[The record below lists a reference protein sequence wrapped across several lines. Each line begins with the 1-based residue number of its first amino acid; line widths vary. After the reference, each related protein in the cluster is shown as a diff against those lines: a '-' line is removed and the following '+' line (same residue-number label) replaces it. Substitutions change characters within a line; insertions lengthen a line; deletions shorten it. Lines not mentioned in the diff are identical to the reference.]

1 MGSDTGQ
8 DQGGPPETGHQPRAA
23 KGRYRDPDAIIGLD
37 PITGIANRRL
47 FEYQGEKAFSMAQRH
62 NDDLGLVVFRLE
74 NLEAVAANGG
84 MPVAKQM
91 LQAIASQLSDNA
103 RVHDTAGRLS
113 RSRFGVLLPGAREFG
128 AHKFAVR
135 LLSVLRDAR
144 DAEQVFTISAAVSAT
159 NSRSCDRYRELHE
172 HASQRLEDAVA
183 AGGNRLV
190 SSFCQ

>member
-1 MGSDTGQ
+1 MD
-8 DQGGPPETGHQPRAA
+8 PEPQHHPRPA
-23 KGRYRDPDAIIGLD
+23 GRSRYREAIIGLD

-74 NLEAVAANGG
+74 NLEAIAASNG
-84 MPVAKQM
+84 MPQAKQM
-91 LQAIASQLSDNA
+91 LQTIATQLSENA
-103 RVHDTAGRLS
+103 RVHDTTGRLS

-135 LLSVLRDAR
+135 LLSVLRQS
-144 DAEQVFTISAAVSAT
+144 AEAERSCVLSAAVTAT
-159 NSRSCDRYRELHE
+159 NSRSCDRFRELHD
-172 HASQRLEDAVA
+172 HASQRLEDAVS

>member
-1 MGSDTGQ
+1 MSSPIQQPQVRAGTG
-8 DQGGPPETGHQPRAA
+8 
-23 KGRYRDPDAIIGLD
+23 KYREAIIGLD

-74 NLEAVAANGG
+74 NLEAIATSDG
-84 MPVAKQM
+84 MPHAKQ
-91 LQAIASQLSDNA
+91 LLHTIASQLSDNA
-103 RVHDTAGRLS
+103 RSHDTTGRLS

-135 LLSVLRDAR
+135 LLSVLRQST
-144 DAEQVFTISAAVSAT
+144 DAERSCVVSAAVTAT
-159 NSRSCDRYRELHE
+159 NSRSCDRFGELQD
-172 HASQRLEDAVA
+172 HASQRLEDAVS

>member
-1 MGSDTGQ
+1 MDSRTRQ
-8 DQGGPPETGHQPRAA
+8 DQRTQPPTGSPTAA
-23 KGRYRDPDAIIGLD
+23 SKSQNRDAVIGLD

-47 FEYQGEKAFSMAQRH
+47 FEYQGEKAFSMALRH

-74 NLEAVAANGG
+74 NLESIANDSGV
-84 MPVAKQM
+84 PTAKLL
-91 LQAIASQLSDNA
+91 LQTFASQLSENA

-135 LLSVLRDAR
+135 LLGVLRAATTSER
-144 DAEQVFTISAAVSAT
+144 ACAISAAVTAT
-159 NSRSCDRYRELHE
+159 NSRSCDHYRELHE
-172 HASQRLEDAVA
+172 HASQRLEDAVS
-183 AGGNRLV
+183 AGGNRLI